1 MRKPQLASLV
11 GVLGVLV
18 LLTSPP
24 AWAQTAGLAGTV
36 TDTSG
41 GVLPGVAVVA
51 ASPALIGQSREAVT
65 DGQGSYRIVSL
76 LPGTY
81 SVTFTLPGFSVHVRE
96 AIELTGGFTATIDA
110 EMLVGTLEETVTVS
124 GESPVVDIQ
133 NVRTQTVLSSELL
146 DTLPTGKTVGG
157 FIALTLGVSGLSHP
171 VHDVGG
177 AAGETFLG
185 FGVHGSSTG
194 DTRTMIGGMNMNYA
208 NTLARRNNVNQIGV
222 QETSL
227 ETRGISAEQDVGG
240 VMINVVPKE
249 GGNIFNFTFKGTWGG
264 SGLQGTNLNDD
275 LIARGLTQ
283 VGGVKK
289 IYDAGFGLGG
299 PIIRDKLWFYT
310 AHRFWG
316 ASSNHAGLFFNQDPA
331 AFLFVPDTSRQK
343 FGTYDLK
350 DFQGR
355 VTWQV
360 SQNNKVSGLATW
372 QVNCVCYKVS
382 GGVPV
387 FRAPEASV
395 NTRYGLSRPEPTM
408 TQFDWTY
415 TATNRLLVEGGFL
428 YLHDI
433 SATEPTEVW
442 VPGTIAKQE
451 ATTGFYWG
459 ARLQSL
465 AGGGNDYGT
474 ADYYRGN
481 GRLSVSY
488 VTGSHSFKTG
498 FMLRTQD
505 NTQATDAIILANPFS
520 YRTRNGV
527 PDRITMFAAPRFK
540 RYEVR
545 QYGYYVQDQ
554 WTIDRMTINAGL
566 RFDTVNGT
574 GNAVSNPGGP
584 FRAAADYPRLENI
597 PNWKDVSPRVGVAY
611 DLFGNGRTALKV
623 SWGSYLAN
631 ETGSVTSGNT
641 PSALVAQ
648 SATRSWTDTNGNL
661 VHDCDLT
668 NNNANGECGSS
679 SNFNLGEASVTRAFD
694 PEYTRGWGKRGAN
707 NQLTVNLQ
715 HELVPNVALSV
726 GYYRTSF
733 RNFTVDD
740 NRAVG
745 PSDYEPYSI
754 LVPTD
759 SRLPNSGQVLTGL
772 FDITPAARVR
782 PRDTFRTLL
791 KILGGDRKQ
800 VYDGFDF
807 GIDTR
812 LGGGRL
818 LHGGVSFGRNAAE
831 NCFVVDSPQQARPGF
846 CDHAAPWWDQT
857 GQVKVAGI
865 YPLPWDVSLSATYQ
879 NLATFGVG
887 ATKSFANDDPT
898 IVATLGREL
907 SGSSAS
913 VALIPCIG
921 RNCSTAGSRF
931 DDRINQFDFRVIKS
945 FDMGGARLQGIVDVY
960 NLFNSSA
967 VISQNGTFGGSWL
980 LPLVIMDARMA
991 KFGLQLDW

>member
-1 MRKPQLASLV
+1 MRKAQLASLV
-11 GVLGVLV
+11 VVLGVLV

-24 AWAQTAGLAGTV
+24 AWAQTSGLAGTV
-36 TDTSG
+36 IDNTG

-51 ASPALIGQSREAVT
+51 ASPALIEQSRQAVT
-65 DGQGSYRIVSL
+65 DGQGRYRFTGL
-76 LPGTY
+76 QPGTY
-81 SVTFTLPGFSVHVRE
+81 AVTFTLPGFSVYVRDG
-96 AIELTGGFTATIDA
+96 IELAVGFTATIDA
-110 EMLVGTLEETVTVS
+110 EMSVGNLEETVTVS
-124 GESPVVDIQ
+124 GESPVVDLQ
-133 NVRTQTVLSSELL
+133 NVRSQTVLSSELL

-177 AAGETFLG
+177 SKGESFLG
-185 FGVHGSSTG
+185 FGVHGTSTG
-194 DTRTMIGGMNMNYA
+194 DTRTMYGGMNMNYA
-208 NTLARRNNVNQIGV
+208 NTLARRNNVNQVAV
-222 QETSL
+222 QETTL

-240 VMINVVPKE
+240 VMINIVPKA
-249 GGNIFNFTFKGTWGG
+249 GGNIFNFTFKGTFGG
-264 SGLQGTNLNDD
+264 SALQGSNLTDD
-275 LIARGLTQ
+275 IIARGLDQ

-316 ASSNHAGLFFNQDPA
+316 ASDNHAGLFFNQDPS
-331 AFLFVPDTSRQK
+331 AFLFVEDRSRQK

-355 VTWQV
+355 VTWQI
-360 SQNNKVSGLATW
+360 SPNNKVSGLATW

-382 GGVPV
+382 GGVPI

-408 TQFDWTY
+408 QSYDWTY
-415 TATNRLLVEGGFL
+415 TATNRLLIEGGFL
-428 YLHDI
+428 YLHDL
-433 SATEPTEVW
+433 SSTEPTEVW
-442 VPGTIAKQE
+442 IPGTIAKQE

-465 AGGGNDYGT
+465 AGGGNDYGI

-488 VTGSHSFKTG
+488 VTGTHSFKTG

-505 NTQATDAIILANPFS
+505 NTQETDDIILANPFS
-520 YRTRNGV
+520 YRLRNGLA
-527 PDRITMFAAPRFK
+527 DRITMFAAPRFK
-540 RYEVR
+540 QYEVR

-554 WTIDRMTINAGL
+554 WTVDRMTINAGL

-597 PNWKDVSPRVGVAY
+597 PNWKDVSPRIGVAY
-611 DLFGNGRTALKV
+611 DLFGDGRTAVKV

-648 SATRSWTDTNGNL
+648 TATRSWTDTNGNQ

-679 SNFNLGEASVTRAFD
+679 SDFNLGESRVTRAFD
-694 PEYTRGWGKRGAN
+694 PDYTQGWGKRSGN
-707 NQLTVNLQ
+707 QQLTVNVQ
-715 HELVPNVALSV
+715 HEVVQNVAVSA

-745 PSDYEPYSI
+745 PSDYEPFSI
-754 LVPTD
+754 LVPAD

-782 PRDTFRTLL
+782 PGDTFRTLL
-791 KILGGDRKQ
+791 KNLGGDRSQ
-800 VYDGFDF
+800 VYTGFDF

-818 LHGGVSFGRNAAE
+818 LHGGVSFGRNASE

-846 CDHAAPWWDQT
+846 CDFAAPWWDQT
-857 GQVKVAGI
+857 GQVKIAGV
-865 YPLPWDVSLSATYQ
+865 YPLPGDVTLSATYQ
-879 NLATFGVG
+879 NLATFGIA
-887 ATKSFANDDPT
+887 ATQTYASDDPT
-898 IVATLGREL
+898 IVATLGRPL
-907 SGSSAS
+907 SGSSARIDLLPC
-913 VALIPCIG
+913 VA
-921 RNCSTAGSRF
+921 RNCATGGARF
-931 DDRINQFDFRVIKS
+931 DDRINQFDLRVIKS
-945 FDMGGARLQGIVDVY
+945 FDIGGARVQGIADVY

-967 VISQNGTFGGSWL
+967 VINQVGSFGSSWL
-980 LPLVIMDARMA
+980 RPVTLMDARMA
-991 KFGLQLDW
+991 KFGFQVDW